1 MIEPTVE
8 IPHHLIYFY
17 NLTKNYES
25 TFGKKAKSLG
35 VNTNEILILIEIYHN
50 EGINQIDIT
59 ITEKG
64 QDLCEEL
71 LVIFR
76 DWNNKIITGI
86 PEENLIMFGETL

>member
-1 MIEPTVE
+1 MY
-8 IPHHLIYFY
+8 L
-17 NLTKNYES
+17 
-25 TFGKKAKSLG
+25 
-35 VNTNEILILIEIYHN
+35 
-50 EGINQIDIT
+50 
-59 ITEKG
+59 TEKG

>member
-1 MIEPTVE
+1 MIKPTVE

-59 ITEKG
+59 KRYHITEANISQVTKK
-64 QDLCEEL
+64 LLKKEL
-71 LVIFR
+71 IEKEI
-76 DWNNKIITGI
+76 DTQTIEKTYC
-86 PEENLIMFGETL
+86 T